1 MKKTYFRM
9 FPLLSE
15 ALALNPQ
22 ACGESWMPEESLG
35 FCSIF
40 EIFPRLGIQVAVEV
54 MYRLQ
59 SNP

>member
-1 MKKTYFRM
+1 M